1 MLDFLFFISF
11 VNITINNS
19 IILIPN
25 GNVYNVNFNLSLP
38 PRTQLQNVTYF
49 QNYSYFNGNYFTHF
63 FLDKLSTTKQFSAS
77 ANVVRGFEKISNL
90 NSSKINSFLS
100 PTEGI
105 ESNNPY
111 IVELAKKIT
120 NNSIDDFEKVVRI
133 ALFVY
138 KNISYN
144 SSTVDL
150 NQSALSTLLRKSGVC
165 EGKARLFVAL
175 ARAVGIPSRF
185 VAGISVQNNSLGL
198 HAWAEVYLG
207 KWVEVDPTWFEVGSV
222 DAAHIITQREGL
234 NQNIYYETY
243 GASLSSQSLP
253 INSTSKLNK
262 VLTSNLD
269 FNVTYS
275 SLSIPGNGKAIVVA
289 SVEPFYGADIFD
301 IPACPQIMQ
310 TAETYSFFEPRIRNA
325 IIEIN
330 ATNQQG
336 SWVCN
341 TFLDS
346 KTFFGQRSLRIEIK
360 QPTTINKFYAK
371 LAYQSLLPW
380 QNQTIYITPTTY
392 DNFTIANPCFLKKQL
407 LFPGITYS
415 FSFPACSNF
424 VYVASSQTFSK
435 LTFSFQKPVFQISE
449 GISKNIIEGNN
460 FTIFIDIKTNATSYK
475 LIIQQAN
482 KTKTFELSGS
492 KSIDIESKAESNLLN
507 LSIIYNNEVAVSK
520 TIQLNISKP
529 SFTIATKAPNTIVI
543 GKNFTLALNVSTDFE
558 GNYTLVVNYA
568 NQTRIEKVIG
578 NSSFSFNFEAT
589 SQPIIISIF
598 YLSYNITKI
607 IQPNYIQQP
616 QVFVRVITQANQTTL
631 SFDFRNYAKN
641 ITIRIG
647 NLSWFFNSENNS
659 RKEIKVFGY
668 GNFVCNVTFQD
679 ILGNFYNASFSFSN
693 PKPKTEETFFVVFVA
708 LIAAIV
714 IFVFLYKLMH
724 H

>member
-11 VNITINNS
+11 VNITVNNS

-77 ANVVRGFEKISNL
+77 ANVIRRFEKIANL

-138 KNISYN
+138 KNISYDL
-144 SSTVDL
+144 STVDL

-243 GASLSSQSLP
+243 GASFSSQSLP

-301 IPACPQIMQ
+301 IPACSQIMQ

-336 SWVCN
+336 SWVCD

-346 KTFFGQRSLRIEIK
+346 RNFFGQKSLRIEIK

-371 LAYQSLLPW
+371 LVYQSLLPW
-380 QNQTIYITPTTY
+380 QNQTIYITPTAY
-392 DNFTIANPCFLKKQL
+392 DNFTIANPCFLKKQS
-407 LFPGITYS
+407 LFPGVTYS

-449 GISKNIIEGNN
+449 RIPKNIIEGNN

-482 KTKTFELSGS
+482 KTKIFELSGS
-492 KSIDIESKAESNLLN
+492 KSIVIESKAESNLLN

-529 SFTIATKAPNTIVI
+529 SFIIATKAPNAIVI

-568 NQTRIEKVIG
+568 NQTKIKKTVG
-578 NSSFSFNFEAT
+578 NSSFAFNFEAT
-589 SQPIIISIF
+589 SQPIIVNIF
-598 YLSYNITKI
+598 YLSYNTTKV

-616 QVFVRVITQANQTTL
+616 QVFVKVITQANQTTL

-659 RKEIKVFGY
+659 REEIKIFGY

-693 PKPKTEETFFVVFVA
+693 PRPKTEETFFVVFVA
-708 LIAAIV
+708 LIVAIV